1 MFMNMTLLMDK
12 LVQKHR
18 LAPKSNVKN
27 FPSYFFP
34 YVGFAKMMI
43 LSMIQTD
50 CRVARLGGFFNIDVL
65 RDGILRVEIDEIF

>member
-27 FPSYFFP
+27 VPGYFFP
-34 YVGFAKMMI
+34 YVGFANLMI
-43 LSMIQTD
+43 LSMTQTVS
-50 CRVARLGGFFNIDVL
+50 RVARLGGFFYIDVL
-65 RDGILRVEIDEIF
+65 RVGILRVEIDEIS